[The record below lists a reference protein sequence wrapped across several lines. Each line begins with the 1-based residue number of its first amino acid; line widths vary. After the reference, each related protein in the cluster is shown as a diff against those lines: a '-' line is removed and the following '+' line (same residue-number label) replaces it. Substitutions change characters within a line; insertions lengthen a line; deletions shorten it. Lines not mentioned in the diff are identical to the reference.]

1 MEQPEYTAL
10 QVTVFIRTQPGQAG
24 PIQEFLHSVPFEA
37 GTQETL
43 SQWLEDALRSA
54 GLPFEEIII
63 DLNVPAAKAQSTQA
77 KKASPLA
84 RLFGKG

>member
-10 QVTVFIRTQPGQAG
+10 QVTIFIRTRPGQAG
-24 PIQEFLHSVPFEA
+24 PIQALLNSVLFEA
-37 GTQETL
+37 GTQENL
-43 SQWLEDALRSA
+43 SQWLEETLRSA

-63 DLNVPAAKAQSTQA
+63 DLNVPAAKAQATQT
-77 KKASPLA
+77 KKPSPLA